1 MLRYSIVLHSKNP
14 EYLAACYEATGN
26 GIRTTHQP
34 DDACS
39 WVLYETA
46 SRVAKHVSEVLGVDV
61 SIRQCQA

>member
-1 MLRYSIVLHSKNP
+1 MLRYSLVLHHKQP
-14 EYLAACYEATGN
+14 EYLAACYEPTGN
-26 GIRTTHQP
+26 GIRTTTRP